1 MSKLHELLAVE
12 TDLES
17 TYKKVLE
24 EAMVTFTKKA
34 DHFMGTHKELVMF
47 DESKQNENLTEHK
60 EMVTTVDDKL
70 DYVKDFIVQYFDA
83 VLQKEKTNQ
92 VAVADLVVDGVV
104 LAPALPATFLLGM
117 ETKLRA
123 VRLMYEQAPTLPPGQ
138 KWEEDKDTG
147 KGIYKTKL
155 DDKLKTAKTF
165 QHKVLVAPTDKHPA
179 QVEKWEESV
188 PVGRYITTAQY
199 GMLTPA
205 KKSHLIGQVDKLIQ
219 ACKKA
224 RQRANCAD
232 VVNAEI
238 GKSIIDYINS

>member
-24 EAMVTFTKKA
+24 EAIVTFTKKA
-34 DHFMGTHKELVMF
+34 DHFMGTHKVLTMF

-60 EMVTTVDDKL
+60 EMVTTVDSKL
-70 DYVKDFIVQYFDA
+70 DYVKDFIIQYFDA
-83 VLQKEKTNQ
+83 ILQKEKTNQ
-92 VAVADLVVDGVV
+92 IATADLVVDGVV
-104 LAPALPATFLLGM
+104 LAKALPATFLLGM
-117 ETKLRA
+117 ETKLKS
-123 VRLMYEQAPTLPPGQ
+123 VRTMYEHTPTLPPGQ
-138 KWEEDKDTG
+138 KWEEDKEAG
-147 KGIYKTKL
+147 KGIYKTTL

-179 QVEKWEESV
+179 QVEKWEESI
-188 PVGRYITTAQY
+188 PVGRYVTTAQY

-205 KKSHLIGQVDKLIQ
+205 RKSHLIGQIDKLIQ

-224 RQRANCAD
+224 RQRANCAE
-232 VVNAEI
+232 VEKVEI